1 MNNVEELLKKI
12 VAKENEVD
20 LKANIHK
27 LKPSFQMVGLNGMA
41 QLCKEIEQTQEVD
54 GVFKKAEMI
63 ISKLPEI
70 VDQMDVILKDLKK
83 QIA

>member
-1 MNNVEELLKKI
+1 
-12 VAKENEVD
+12 
-20 LKANIHK
+20 
-27 LKPSFQMVGLNGMA
+27 MVGLNGMA

-70 VDQMDVILKDLKK
+70 VDQMEVILKDLKK